1 MGSTSFA
8 LFSFLCF
15 VPFPSTEEKFLVGR
29 ERGRRE
35 GKGRKSSLV
44 TLSWK
49 LINEKDGINR
59 GLISFCLKKREKE
72 EEEEEE
78 GF

>member
-15 VPFPSTEEKFLVGR
+15 VPFPSTEEKFLGEE
-29 ERGRRE
+29 ERDGKDVVSSYRE
-35 GKGRKSSLV
+35 GRSSLV

-49 LINEKDGINR
+49 LINEEDGINR
-59 GLISFCLKKREKE
+59 G
-72 EEEEEE
+72 
-78 GF
+78 